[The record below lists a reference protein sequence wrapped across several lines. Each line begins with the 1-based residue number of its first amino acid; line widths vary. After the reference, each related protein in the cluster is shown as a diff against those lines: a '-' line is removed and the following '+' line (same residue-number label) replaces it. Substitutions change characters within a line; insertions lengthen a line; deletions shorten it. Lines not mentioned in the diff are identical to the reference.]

1 MKLLNCSDMAPL
13 ASKALDERLAL
24 RERWM
29 LAVHLV
35 MCRFCQRY
43 SRQLRFLR
51 EVIRLT
57 NGERLADATTHTLS
71 PEARRQ
77 ITQRLINLG

>member
-1 MKLLNCSDMAPL
+1 
-13 ASKALDERLAL
+13 
-24 RERWM
+24 M

-51 EVIRLT
+51 KVVSLT
-57 NGERLADATTHTLS
+57 NGERLADATPHTLS
-71 PEARRQ
+71 TDARRR
-77 ITQRLINLG
+77 IIQRLIDLG